1 MQLGL
6 VQVNCILVIQWDF
19 KNLMNIHLW
28 RLAIL
33 LWDQLVT
40 NQTCHFHRVYS
51 VKVHQLCLL
60 IYTLLG
66 SSRIFC
72 RRTYKYRISYKSF
85 HFRCNSIKDL
95 NFRIHS
101 FTACFK
107 LINNQISLSFKNI
120 LTSFSSSISFLLLL
134 YWDGLTNL
142 AKVIIVTP
150 LSVLDPSASAGVDAA
165 WSFLLVMGIIMAS

>member
-1 MQLGL
+1 MILEMDVLLTYELHLLTGCLEEMFSHSMITLMTMLLVLYQIGCEADIRIISW

-51 VKVHQLCLL
+51 VKVLQLCLL

-66 SSRIFC
+66 QLHC
-72 RRTYKYRISYKSF
+72 
-85 HFRCNSIKDL
+85 FRAPSTWGMMTEGL
-95 NFRIHS
+95 HQR
-101 FTACFK
+101 FT
-107 LINNQISLSFKNI
+107 N
-120 LTSFSSSISFLLLL
+120 
-134 YWDGLTNL
+134 
-142 AKVIIVTP
+142 
-150 LSVLDPSASAGVDAA
+150 
-165 WSFLLVMGIIMAS
+165 